1 MKTRKLRLLSFVL
14 AVAMMFA
21 VMPVSAFAA
30 PEDDHTVTVTTTGG
44 LQAAVEAKYGANL
57 DSITELIV
65 KTAEGA
71 ALNQADFQFLSG
83 VVVSEGTKGDGRY
96 ASDYTPNTI
105 PCLKN
110 LQTLDLTDAVGVF
123 TEANGTTVY
132 NVIPPRAFQ
141 KNTTI
146 KKILLPKNLVRTYLH
161 AFSMM
166 TALEYLGTNAGNL
179 HFPDSMETM
188 GEGMLWSN
196 NKNDNPLSAE
206 LVLPPNLKD
215 IGSAC
220 FYNSGVKGAISIPG
234 SVNIETN
241 TDISNNEFKKSGG
254 IFYGTDITSLT
265 FGDGIEYIGDNFAK
279 DCKYL
284 TSVTIPSSVKSIGK
298 NAFENTSL
306 TQYPAMD
313 GVTTVGKHA
322 FAGVKTFTNDI
333 VLSEN
338 VSYGDCAF
346 QNIQTTGGIVF
357 QSNSVGMNVL
367 QNAKFNGDLKLE
379 ADTVP
384 ASIIARNDEDYDGQK
399 VITGNVILEPGV
411 KTIESSA
418 FNAAGLTGTLVLPDG
433 LETIGGSA
441 FRHNQFSGTIVIP
454 KSVKEIGAAA
464 FSFVGGGASPS
475 AKAEAQNTEKKVDT
489 IIVENPDI
497 SLEQYA
503 FANQKTGVKIYFTS
517 DVQNTNSYWY
527 NSECIILNTDGGTIA
542 NCNGEATAEPDTT
555 TGLYMPTKDGYK
567 FVGWYD
573 GETKLSGNAEAGKTY
588 TAKWT
593 PYKTT
598 VEPKVEANADPASK
612 TVEITVNVEAD
623 PTELDGATATLNF
636 TDAKG
641 NDDSANV
648 AEVAVDGKKL
658 EKDENDKYTAKLS
671 DLMQKTPDSS
681 ENGTDAVMLADVSE
695 DAVVPGTVK
704 GTALLTV
711 TYKNPGKHL
720 VEIVLNAANGDVICK
735 KPVTVEIAPEPG
747 ALNLTGCTAKLE
759 DGTPV
764 ENGAKV
770 PVGAEVTVTFEQD
783 ADSDLVLNGWKV
795 TPETLIDTND
805 KLVKDITA
813 DTFTFEMPETDKGVT
828 IEAQTKT
835 KAAAPAEDDSM
846 DAAAVVTG
854 VVLGTGTAILAYHIG
869 TEVYAE
875 QVLGKGV
882 AIPRTR
888 EEVALK
894 AWELAGKPAVELN
907 GEPLSEAAQAEKWA
921 VESGLMQNVDGS
933 FNGSKKMS
941 KLKAL
946 RTLDAAKKLG

>member
-30 PEDDHTVTVTTTGG
+30 SEDDHTVTVTTTGG
-44 LQAAVEAKYGANL
+44 LQAAVEAKYGAGNL

-65 KTAEGA
+65 KTADGA

-96 ASDYTPNTI
+96 ASNYTPKTI

-141 KNTTI
+141 KNETI

-166 TALEYLGTNAGNL
+166 TALAYLGTNAGNL

-196 NKNDNPLSAE
+196 NKNDNPLRAE

-215 IGSAC
+215 IGAAC
-220 FYNSGVKGAISIPG
+220 FYNSGVEGAVSIPG

-241 TDISNNEFKKSGG
+241 TDISNGKFQKSGN

-284 TSVTIPSSVKSIGK
+284 TSVTIPSSVKSIGRS
-298 NAFENTSL
+298 AFENTSL

-313 GVTTVGKHA
+313 GVTTVGGHA

-338 VSYGDCAF
+338 VSYGDYAF
-346 QNIQTTGGIVF
+346 QNVQTTGGIVF
-357 QSNSVGMNVL
+357 HSNSVGMSAL
-367 QNAKFNGDLKLE
+367 QNAKFNGDLKLG

-384 ASIIARNDEDYDGQK
+384 ASIIARNDTDYDGK
-399 VITGNVILEPGV
+399 KAITGNVILEPGV

-418 FNAAGLTGTLVLPDG
+418 FNAAGLTGTLILPDG
-433 LETIGGSA
+433 LETIGDSA

-454 KSVKEIGAAA
+454 ESVKKIGAAA
-464 FSFVGGGASPS
+464 FSFVGGGASTS
-475 AKAEAQNTEKKVDT
+475 AKEEARTSERKVDT

-527 NSECIILNTDGGTIA
+527 NSECIILNTDGGTIPTDS
-542 NCNGEATAEPDTT
+542 NGNVTAKTDNHGFYIPVKYAE
-555 TGLYMPTKDGYK
+555 K
-567 FVGWYD
+567 FVEW
-573 GETKLSGNAEAGKTY
+573 ETADNGKTY

-612 TVEITVNVEAD
+612 TVEITVNVEAA
-623 PTELDGATATLNF
+623 PAELDGATATLNF
-636 TDAKG
+636 TDANG

-648 AEVAVDGKKL
+648 VEVKVNGITVN
-658 EKDENDKYTAKLS
+658 KDENGSYTAKLNT
-671 DLMQKTPDSS
+671 LMQNAS
-681 ENGTDAVMLADVSE
+681 ENGAEAVMLADVNE
-695 DAVVPGTVK
+695 DAVVPSTVK

-711 TYKNPGKHL
+711 TYKTPGKHN
-720 VEIVLNAANGDVICK
+720 VGIVLNAANGDVICK
-735 KPVTVEIAPEPG
+735 EIATVEIAPEPG
-747 ALNLTGCTAKLE
+747 TLSLTGCTAKLE

-770 PVGAEVTVTFEQD
+770 PVGAEVTVTFEPD
-783 ADSDLVLNGWKV
+783 ADSDLVLNGWNV
-795 TPETLIDTND
+795 TPETLTDTDGN
-805 KLVKDITA
+805 LVKDITA
-813 DTFTFEMPETDKGVT
+813 DTFTFVMPETDEGVT
-828 IEAQTKT
+828 IEAKTKT
-835 KAAAPAEDDSM
+835 KAAAPAEDDSL
-846 DAAAVVTG
+846 DAATVVTG

-921 VESGLMQNVDGS
+921 VESGLMQNDANGS
-933 FNGSKKMS
+933 FNGAKKMS